1 MNIKYQLS
9 ILSLALAAALPMT
22 VPAAAVAQTAASAS
36 ELRISALSVE
46 QVRRLRPGNVLSF
59 TLDGT
64 PGSTV
69 TLEIAGATKTLQL
82 GEERPG
88 VYAGDYTIRTRDRL
102 TASSRVTARL
112 LKNGRTTSAMLG
124 SSLLLGAN
132 DPAPVATAPITG
144 FNVTAAD
151 GFQPGDEL
159 NFSLRGRPG
168 GAARVTLQGVDKQIA
183 LTEVSRGLYEGSYVI
198 RRQDRLQNELVA
210 DGFLMSD
217 RRETSQRFERRIER
231 ASNDAGRNEYRSD
244 NRSDNREDNRSAS
257 RNDARNDSRNDSRN
271 NARDPRQQPVIAC
284 STCGA
289 VQSINVVEV
298 KGDSPNVI
306 GTIAGGV
313 LGGVV
318 GNQVGGGSGKDLATI
333 LGAVGGAY
341 AGNRVENNIG
351 KTKVFRLTVRLD
363 GGSTQEFDYA
373 NDPAMQVGTR
383 VKVEN
388 GLLVRL

>member
-1 MNIKYQLS
+1 MNIKHQLS
-9 ILSLALAAALPMT
+9 ILAIAVAAALPMT
-22 VPAAAVAQTAASAS
+22 LVPAAAVAQPNASAS
-36 ELRISALSVE
+36 DIRISSLGVE

-59 TLDGT
+59 TLEGT
-64 PGSTV
+64 PGSTA
-69 TLEIAGATKTLQL
+69 TLQIDGATQSLAL
-82 GEERPG
+82 NEVRPG
-88 VYAGDYTIRTRDRL
+88 VYAGDYTIRSRDRL
-102 TASSRVTARL
+102 TAGSRVTARL

-124 SSLLLGAN
+124 SSLLQGAN
-132 DPAPVATAPITG
+132 DPVPVATAAITG
-144 FNVTAAD
+144 FEVTAPE

-159 NFSLRGRPG
+159 NFALTGRPG
-168 GAARVTLQGVDKQIA
+168 GTARVTLQGVNKRIA
-183 LTEVSRGLYEGSYVI
+183 LTEVSRGRYEGSYVI

-231 ASNDAGRNEYRSD
+231 ASNDVGRSD
-244 NRSDNREDNRSAS
+244 NRDVS
-257 RNDARNDSRNDSRN
+257 RNESRNDSRYDG
-271 NARDPRQQPVIAC
+271 RDSRQQPVLTC
-284 STCGA
+284 SNCGA

-298 KGDSPNVI
+298 KNDSPNVI

-351 KTKVFRLTVRLD
+351 KTKVFRVTVRLD
-363 GGSTQEFDYA
+363 GGSTQDFDYA
-373 NDPAMQVGTR
+373 NDPAVQVGTR

>member
-1 MNIKYQLS
+1 MNIKHQLS
-9 ILSLALAAALPMT
+9 ILSLAVAAALPMT

-69 TLEIAGATKTLQL
+69 TLEIAGATRTLQL

-231 ASNDAGRNEYRSD
+231 ASNDADRNEYRSD
-244 NRSDNREDNRSAS
+244 NRNDSREDNRSAS
-257 RNDARNDSRNDSRN
+257 RTDNRNDSRN
-271 NARDPRQQPVIAC
+271 NGRDSRQQPVIAC
-284 STCGA
+284 SNCGA

-351 KTKVFRLTVRLD
+351 KTKVFRVTVRLD
-363 GGSTQEFDYA
+363 GGSTQDFDYA

-388 GLLVRL
+388 GVLVRL